1 MRIVVTVLKKSIK
14 FILFILISII
24 FLLAIPYLNTTY
36 FYFPVPEKF
45 EGEVIYNPYD
55 NLDDSL
61 WYKAN
66 FQVQSY
72 AWSGFTD
79 GRANTNELIDSIY
92 RYLEYDIIATSDYMK
107 INRFQEDEPFYIPVY
122 EHGYSI
128 FKHHHVC
135 LGAEKV
141 DWRDY
146 FYFQNL
152 HHKQQ
157 LINKLK
163 KNNELVFIAHP
174 KLRKAFDP
182 KDFAYLT
189 NYDGIEVLNN
199 YRKSTEHWD
208 AALSSGHYA
217 AILANDDAH
226 DISNPDEVGQFCTF
240 INSETVHSEDILKS
254 VKEGRS
260 FGAEIFRNIGES
272 YVEKK
277 AKLKQIAKV
286 ESVKL
291 VNDTIFINVDRQAK
305 KIRFIGQD
313 GEIRK
318 AQMNSNKAKYLFQQ
332 KDSYIRIEIFF
343 QNDNIFYLNPL
354 VRYDGQSLSKPELE
368 GKNIVR
374 TWIFRVL
381 TFIVLTI
388 FFFNMLYIWKWVRK

>member
-1 MRIVVTVLKKSIK
+1 MTNSGK
-14 FILFILISII
+14 
-24 FLLAIPYLNTTY
+24 AY
-36 FYFPVPEKF
+36 EK
-45 EGEVIYNPYD
+45 G
-55 NLDDSL
+55 
-61 WYKAN
+61 
-66 FQVQSY
+66 
-72 AWSGFTD
+72 
-79 GRANTNELIDSIY
+79 
-92 RYLEYDIIATSDYMK
+92 IALPM
-107 INRFQEDEPFYIPVY
+107 
-122 EHGYSI
+122 
-128 FKHHHVC
+128 
-135 LGAEKV
+135 
-141 DWRDY
+141 
-146 FYFQNL
+146 
-152 HHKQQ
+152 
-157 LINKLK
+157 
-163 KNNELVFIAHP
+163 
-174 KLRKAFDP
+174 
-182 KDFAYLT
+182 
-189 NYDGIEVLNN
+189 
-199 YRKSTEHWD
+199 
-208 AALSSGHYA
+208 SS
-217 AILANDDAH
+217 
-226 DISNPDEVGQFCTF
+226 F

-272 YVEKK
+272 YVDKK